1 MNGLAFSRVMFQNHS
16 VPVVVLQPPVKPA
29 PEALS
34 RDSPLS
40 QRSTADDHEEEQQQ
54 IDHEPRALQLSYERL
69 AQIASH
75 AATRIDWNQLR
86 HSTSL
91 WDEKKRVSSSSKF
104 SIYTRQSRGM
114 HYVMAV
120 GTMSCTLSELRS
132 ILRPTTETK
141 YTAAM
146 HQLYGESFI
155 DGAILHRSRANSNA
169 SALAESSSRASVMT
183 AAGAA
188 SRRRSSSGGDIEFM
202 AKTATFAKPHVFA
215 RNQQWSFLECF
226 QCQEPQPGQDGFIVT
241 MSSLSPFFEVP
252 ESNDPDAAPVDQLQG
267 ITAVYSV
274 VTNPHDKNGALR
286 VTFYSKFAEDCTS
299 SSALKRHGF
308 KLMLKAHLMQ
318 MARATTR
325 LPMIV
330 RRRRLEVFSMNEN
343 TKAFTLSNPLCIC
356 CTTTLHFLKQKR
368 RCHSCGYFVC
378 EKCSIEQEVEAAV
391 DQQQSQSPVY
401 VARVCQPCIRRLDE
415 AIYERISAELPLPP
429 PPPPRA
435 PTSSMAEMLD
445 HIFHTGPE
453 TKRQAVMSVINN
465 LLEDEERNSP
475 KKAASPT
482 RSVVTDDESFTLTD
496 PKSEKECLR
505 ALQTHLSDNH
515 LQTKQPD
522 DLPVQGDDETCDF
535 TNSSGRNSYIVPYQ
549 SCAAETRSHRKD
561 SWDSVLSLVA
571 GSNSKSEAHRSKT
584 VRKHRLT
591 ELEDVSELEII
602 CAIACRELKCAVA
615 MITVAESDM
624 MHVVATNSEIY
635 RNVVVP
641 REESFCAYTILNDT
655 PLVVAQP
662 EIDPR
667 FRHFAMVQ
675 RGLRFYAGF
684 PLQALDGTIVGT
696 LCCGDSA
703 PRELSQLQMDAMV
716 NLATTASK
724 IMQLRGK
731 DICKKL

>member
-1 MNGLAFSRVMFQNHS
+1 
-16 VPVVVLQPPVKPA
+16 
-29 PEALS
+29 
-34 RDSPLS
+34 
-40 QRSTADDHEEEQQQ
+40 
-54 IDHEPRALQLSYERL
+54 
-69 AQIASH
+69 
-75 AATRIDWNQLR
+75 
-86 HSTSL
+86 
-91 WDEKKRVSSSSKF
+91 
-104 SIYTRQSRGM
+104 M

-120 GTMSCTLSELRS
+120 GTVSCTLSELRS
-132 ILRPTTETK
+132 ILRPTTEAK
-141 YTAAM
+141 YTTAM
-146 HQLYGESFI
+146 NQLYSESFV
-155 DGAILHRSRANSNA
+155 DGAIAHRSRASSNA
-169 SALAESSSRASVMT
+169 SVLAASNTRASVMT
-183 AAGAA
+183 AASTA
-188 SRRRSSSGGDIEFM
+188 SRYRSPSGGDIEFM
-202 AKTATFAKPHVFA
+202 AKTATFAKPHMFA
-215 RNQQWSFLECF
+215 RNQQWNFLECF
-226 QCQEPQPGQDGFIVT
+226 QRQEPQPDQDGFIVT

-252 ESNDPDAAPVDQLQG
+252 ESTDPDAAPVDQLQG
-267 ITAVYSV
+267 ITAAYSV
-274 VTNPHDKNGALR
+274 VTDPHDKNGALR

-299 SSALKRHGF
+299 FSALKRHGF
-308 KLMLKAHLMQ
+308 KLILKAHLMQ

-330 RRRRLEVFSMNEN
+330 RRRRLEVISMNEN

-378 EKCSIEQEVEAAV
+378 EKCSIEQEVEAAG
-391 DQQQSQSPVY
+391 DQRQQPQSLVY
-401 VARVCQPCIRRLDE
+401 VARVCQPCIRRLDD
-415 AIYERISAELPLPP
+415 AIYERISAEPLLPP

-482 RSVVTDDESFTLTD
+482 KSAVTDDESFTLTD
-496 PKSEKECLR
+496 PKSEKDCLR

-515 LQTKQPD
+515 LQAKQLD
-522 DLPVQGDDETCDF
+522 DSSIKGDVETCDS
-535 TNSSGRNSYIVPYQ
+535 TSSGGRNSYLVPYQ
-549 SCAAETRSHRKD
+549 PYAAETWPRRKD
-561 SWDSVLSLVA
+561 SRHSVLPLVA
-571 GSNSKSEAHRSKT
+571 GSHTKSEAHRSKI

-591 ELEDVSELEII
+591 EPEDVSELEII
-602 CAIACRELKCAVA
+602 CSIACRELKCAVA
-615 MITVAESDM
+615 MVTVAESDM

-662 EIDPR
+662 ETDPR

-724 IMQLRGK
+724 VMQLRGK
-731 DICKKL
+731 DIYKKL